1 MAFMGVI
8 GLAVVI
14 LCRELATFFLGDEP
28 ETIELTVKMAYIM
41 ASMTPLLAIEFA
53 IGGALRGAGDT
64 RFPLVATMVGL
75 IGARCLLAAIFTY
88 LEWPVVWVYGAMIV
102 EFLVKGAMLIARFM
116 SGRWKTVIVEPAARD
131 DARPQPVGA
140 GRNA

>member
-1 MAFMGVI
+1 MAVAIF
-8 GLAVVI
+8 A
-14 LCRELATFFLGDEP
+14 RELAGFFLGDEP
-28 ETIELTVKMAYIM
+28 ETIDLTVKMAYIM

-75 IGARCLLAAIFTY
+75 IGARCLLAGIFTF

-116 SGRWKTVIVEPAARD
+116 SGRWKTVIVEPTAPKETQA
-131 DARPQPVGA
+131 QPLRTA
-140 GRNA
+140 PSA